1 MGIDILAFGAHPDDV
16 ECAASGIILKTTADR
31 GKVVIVDLT
40 KGELGSFGDENT
52 RSREAKTASKILNIS
67 GREQLDLMDGNIENT
82 HQNRLK
88 VIALIRK
95 YQPKIILANAL
106 TDRHPDHQKA
116 GKLVSEAAFLSGL
129 RKIETFDQGK
139 LQLKWRPRALYHYVQ
154 DYFVKPD
161 VVMDITTFFD
171 LKIEAIKAYD
181 SQFVSAEDPAAAGI
195 MNLLKQIESTNQI
208 FGRAI
213 GVKYAEGFTSE
224 RYIGTNSLLD
234 LL

>member
-16 ECAASGIILKTTADR
+16 ECAASGIILKTTVDR

-52 RSREAKTASKILNIS
+52 RSTEAKSASKILNIT

-129 RKIETFDQGK
+129 RKIVTFDQGK

-161 VVMDITTFFD
+161 VVMDITDFFD
-171 LKIEAIKAYD
+171 LKVKAIKAYD